1 MTITE
6 LIATL
11 ETIRAEH
18 GDVDIAAADCDRY
31 GHYEMPT
38 TYEVKADYVDNG
50 WNEYVYVGIDA

>member
-18 GDVDIAAADCDRY
+18 GDVDIAVADCDRY
-31 GHYEMPT
+31 GHYEEPT
-38 TYEVKADYVDNG
+38 TYEVKA
-50 WNEYVYVGIDA
+50 EYVHDDWSKYVYIAID